1 MRTVPVVLG
10 MAASVLAMQTA
21 VAQGGAGSKQDSTA
35 RLVPAGYGTLKE
47 DEFTVA
53 LRSGPLL
60 IKVTPLNEA
69 VIRAAAPDTYNRL
82 HRMAE
87 SRQSEALRRAG
98 ATAAVELF
106 KVTFYSYEPDVEYQP
121 EGLLVTHQGRQ
132 LRPAAIL
139 PLTPAFGQQRL
150 AQQANQM
157 ALYVFVAP
165 FDYLLPITVRYNLD
179 PPSDAWSGVVDK
191 LEVERAKIL
200 ARVKM

>member
-1 MRTVPVVLG
+1 MRTLAVVFGTALT
-10 MAASVLAMQTA
+10 VLASQAA
-21 VAQGGAGSKQDSTA
+21 VAQGGAKQDSA
-35 RLVPAGYGTLKE
+35 AKLVPAGYGTLHE

-60 IKVTPLNEA
+60 IKVTPLSEA

-87 SRQSEALRRAG
+87 SRQAEAVRNARTTAG
-98 ATAAVELF
+98 VELF

-121 EGLLVTHQGRQ
+121 QDLQITHQGRQ
-132 LRPAAIL
+132 LRAAAIL
-139 PLTPAFGQQRL
+139 PLTPGFGRQRL

-157 ALYVFVAP
+157 AIYVFAAP

-179 PPSDAWSGVVDK
+179 PSDAWGAVVPR

-200 ARVKM
+200 ARVKY